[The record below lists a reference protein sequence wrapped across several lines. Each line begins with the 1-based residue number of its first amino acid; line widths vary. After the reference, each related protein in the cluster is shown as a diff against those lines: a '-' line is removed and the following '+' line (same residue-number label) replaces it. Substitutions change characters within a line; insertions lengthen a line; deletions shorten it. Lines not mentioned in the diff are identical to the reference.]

1 MKNVKKRHW
10 ICFYCQC
17 PTSLPVRNSLDSF
30 FLFTLHSLRKTQSQ
44 ISIIPLKI
52 ILDISS
58 YFSLQS
64 FVLLYCCIYFSL
76 AVGEPPLCMSCAS
89 LFAVKHAV
97 EEARAET
104 SEGSTYFAMSK
115 WRFLLV
121 LNNVFGLKNGVMSS
135 MSRTWNREPNL

>member
-1 MKNVKKRHW
+1 M
-10 ICFYCQC
+10 
-17 PTSLPVRNSLDSF
+17 
-30 FLFTLHSLRKTQSQ
+30 
-44 ISIIPLKI
+44 
-52 ILDISS
+52 
-58 YFSLQS
+58 
-64 FVLLYCCIYFSL
+64 
-76 AVGEPPLCMSCAS
+76 GEPPLCMSCAS

-104 SEGSTYFAMSK
+104 SKGNTYFAMSK